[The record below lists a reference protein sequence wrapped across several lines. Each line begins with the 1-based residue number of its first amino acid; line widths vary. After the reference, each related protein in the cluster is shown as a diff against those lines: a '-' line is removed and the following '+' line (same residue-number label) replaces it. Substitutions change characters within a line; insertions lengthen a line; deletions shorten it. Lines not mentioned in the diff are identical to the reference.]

1 VDLLSFFSVLP
12 LLIFVQNRQIK
23 MGAEARA
30 KTIVTLDGTQ
40 AGIVLATLAKQAEA
54 AKSKLEG
61 IDKSI
66 HPKEWN
72 KAKAEYDAIT
82 SAQKKFTQSSFE
94 LDKVLKNLSG
104 ATLKQLDA
112 AYYSLRG
119 QMKNLERDS
128 EAYKAKQHQLIKVEK
143 ERKKALSDMTSE
155 SGSWGGALSKFAG
168 YTAVGVA
175 AVTGLTYATEKF
187 TEPARNFKQGL
198 ADLSALTGLVGK
210 DLDWLGEQA
219 TRLSESTVEGGIK
232 ITSSAQEILRAY
244 SLMGGAK
251 PELLKNKEAL
261 NEVTKQALILKEAAG
276 METEQAVNSL
286 ANAMNQFNA
295 PAEDAS
301 KFINVLAAGA
311 QEGAAEIPELTAS
324 ILRSGTAAKSAK
336 VSIEQLTGMVET
348 LGEKG
353 VKGEEAGTG
362 IRNFLLKLQ
371 SGAKETNPAIVGIN
385 QALENL
391 AKKNLSAS
399 AMTKMFGLEN
409 YNAAKLLIENRG
421 RVEELAKA
429 VTGTRSA
436 YEQAATKTDTANASL
451 AQQKNHIE
459 NLRKQIGNG
468 LIPVLQTMTKAG
480 IGMLDFLVSLPRL
493 IKQNLPLFTALAVA
507 VTAYSVSLSAA
518 TVSEYAHIA
527 AKKLSE
533 LWTKRQAI
541 AQTAL
546 NLVIKQNPIAF
557 IVSAIAL
564 LVGAFMQWYNSSIK
578 VQAVTAGVWEVIK
591 AFAKKMYDLAAGLAE
606 VMAGVLVP
614 NSKLIKRGMDNL
626 KKGMSNWG
634 SEVGDA
640 FKKGYDKKMADWAKY
655 QENLRVIEKNK
666 AKKDKVEDQKV
677 LATPEQASA
686 EEPDEKA
693 AAKAKK
699 EAEEIKKRREEL
711 FKSLKKIREDYMASE
726 LDQDDKE
733 LEAMRNKYA
742 EETAMVREAYAKKY
756 ITGKE
761 ADDALLN
768 LFNVYHAAYTAKEKE
783 IEDKDK
789 ERLRKKREEERKAIE
804 EFEQKKRDVRE
815 QYGLMSDD
823 ELKGEELK
831 NLLNLHKQ
839 KLITTDEFLKA
850 EQDLEDKY
858 RNRKEEKDR
867 AAWEAMRQKI
877 EEKLAFTQT
886 ASQMISSMQDA
897 ETSRMEANKEKE
909 LAAAGSNT
917 EKREAI
923 EKKYQQKKLDI
934 EKKYADANMAMQ
946 ISQVVASTAVA
957 VMQAFAQ
964 LGPIGGAIAAAMLG
978 VTSAFQIASIVSE
991 RNRIKN
997 QQLESSSSSSTGT
1010 STVVAAFA
1018 DGKYDVIAETDGTQY
1033 NNVPYLGQAATGLV
1047 TRPVLVGEK
1056 GDEAII
1062 DGRTL
1067 TNIRMNAPGILKAI
1081 DAMRVPAYAGGRYPI
1096 LSDNQQTSGKSVS
1109 VGLENAVLLKLNAS
1123 VEQLNALLP
1132 NLKAY
1137 VVWQEI
1143 KEANQTMESILDRTN
1158 RK

>member
-1 VDLLSFFSVLP
+1 
-12 LLIFVQNRQIK
+12 
-23 MGAEARA
+23 MAAEARA
-30 KTIVTLDGTQ
+30 KTVVTLDGTQ
-40 AGIVLATLAKQAEA
+40 AGIVLSTLAKQAEV
-54 AKSKLEG
+54 AKTKLEG
-61 IDKSI
+61 IDKTI
-66 HPKEWN
+66 NPKEWS

-82 SAQKKFTQSSFE
+82 SAQKKFTQSSFD

-104 ATLKQLDA
+104 STLKQLDA

-119 QMKNLERDS
+119 QMKNLDRDS
-128 EAYKAKQHQLIKVEK
+128 EAYKTKQNQLVKVEK

-276 METEQAVNSL
+276 MDTESAVTAL
-286 ANAMNQFNA
+286 ANAMNQFSA
-295 PAEDAS
+295 PAKDAS
-301 KFINVLAAGA
+301 KYINVLAAGA
-311 QEGAAEIPELTAS
+311 KEGAAEIPDLTSS
-324 ILRSGTAAKSAK
+324 ILRSGTAAKSAN
-336 VSIEQLTGMVET
+336 VSIEQLTGMVEA

-353 VKGEEAGTG
+353 IKGEEAGTG
-362 IRNFLLKLQ
+362 IRNVLLKLQ
-371 SGAKETNPAIVGIN
+371 AGAKDTNPAIVGIN

-399 AMTKMFGLEN
+399 AMTKQFGLEN

-421 RVEELAKA
+421 RVEELTKA
-429 VTGTRSA
+429 VSGTKSA
-436 YEQAATKTDTANASL
+436 YEQAATKTDTENASL

-459 NLRKQIGNG
+459 NLRKQIGDG
-468 LIPVLQTMTKAG
+468 LIPVLHTMTKAG
-480 IGMLDFLVSLPRL
+480 IGMLDFLVSLPKL
-493 IKQNLPLFTALAVA
+493 IKQNLPLFTALAVTVA
-507 VTAYSVSLSAA
+507 AYGVSLSAA
-518 TVSEYAHIA
+518 TVSEYAYIA

-533 LWTKRQAI
+533 LWTKRQTI

-546 NLVIKQNPIAF
+546 NIVVKQNPIAL

-591 AFAKKMYDLAAGLAE
+591 AFAKKMYDIAAGLAE

-614 NSKLIKRGMDNL
+614 NPKLIKRGMDNL

-634 SEVGDA
+634 SDVGDA
-640 FKKGYDKKMADWAKY
+640 FKKGYDKKMSDWAKY
-655 QENLRVIEKNK
+655 QENLRVFEKNK
-666 AKKDKVEDQKV
+666 AKKDKTEDEKITAV
-677 LATPEQASA
+677 STAPA
-686 EEPDEKA
+686 EDKDEKA
-693 AAKAKK
+693 AENEKK
-699 EAEEIKKRREEL
+699 EEEEIKKRREEL
-711 FKSLKKIREDYMASE
+711 FKSLKKIREDYMSSE

-733 LEAMRNKYA
+733 LENMRLKYA

-768 LFNVYHAAYTAKEKE
+768 LFNAYHAAYTAKEKE
-783 IEDKDK
+783 IEAKDK
-789 ERLRKKREEERKAIE
+789 EKLKQTREEEQKAIE
-804 EFEQKKRDVRE
+804 EFEKKKQEIRE
-815 QYGLMSDD
+815 QFALLSDKEIYD
-823 ELKGEELK
+823 KELAKYKE
-831 NLLNLHKQ
+831 LHKQ
-839 KLITTDEFLKA
+839 KLITTEEFIKLVTKLDEDYA
-850 EQDLEDKY
+850 A
-858 RNRKEEKDR
+858 NAEEKNKKVWRDR
-867 AAWEAMRQKI
+867 ADNI
-877 EEKLAFTQT
+877 EQRMVLEQY
-886 ASQMISSMQDA
+886 ASGVINSMQNA

-934 EKKYADANMAMQ
+934 EKKYADATMAMQ
-946 ISQVVASTAVA
+946 VSQVIANTATA
-957 VMQAFAQ
+957 IMRAYADLPIYMAIPAMAFLAT
-964 LGPIGGAIAAAMLG
+964 A
-978 VTSAFQIASIVSE
+978 SAFQISSIVSE

-997 QQLESSSSSSTGT
+997 QQLESSGSSSTG
-1010 STVVAAFA
+1010 SSSVVAAFA
-1018 DGKYDVIAETDGTQY
+1018 DGKYDVIANTDGTQY
-1033 NNVPYLGQAATGLV
+1033 NNVPYLGQATTGIV

-1081 DAMRVPAYAGGRYPI
+1081 DAMRVPAFAGGRYPK
-1096 LSDNQQTSGKSVS
+1096 LSDTQETSGKSIS
-1109 VGLENAVLLKLNAS
+1109 VGLENAVLLKLNSS
-1123 VEQLNALLP
+1123 VEQLNSLLP

-1137 VVWQEI
+1137 VVWQDF
-1143 KEANQTMESILDRTN
+1143 KDANDTMEDILNNTS